1 MLKNPLTPMNSETLS
16 MAEGHRTSSNGSS
29 RKNFIV
35 VCVLVVLALVLPLQ
49 LPNFLVFQ
57 LTMAIIYAISVLG
70 LNLLTGVSG
79 QFSLGHGAFYAIG
92 AYSAAI
98 LMEHMGLEY
107 GWTLPAA
114 GAICFLIG
122 FLIGFPAVRLGGIY
136 LALATF
142 AFAVATPQIL
152 KLSLIEEWTGG
163 VTGISLSKPDAP
175 AGLPLNSDQWL
186 YVLTLF
192 VALVAYIGARNL
204 LRHRT
209 GRAMLGVRDNAT
221 AARAMGVNTTL
232 YKALAFG
239 ISAMYTGVAGALGG
253 LVVQY
258 VAPDSFTFALSI
270 ALLVGVVVGGVGWL
284 PGAIVG
290 GLFVMFIPNFAEE
303 LSQGLAGAVYGVIL
317 ILLMYLLPAGFGG
330 LVTSLKG
337 FLSRGRG
344 HVAGRH

>member
-1 MLKNPLTPMNSETLS
+1 MDSFSSLPATGRRTPQKGSCRPRRIVLTATL
-16 MAEGHRTSSNGSS
+16 
-29 RKNFIV
+29 
-35 VCVLVVLALVLPLQ
+35 VLLALLLPLA

-57 LTMAIIYAISVLG
+57 LTMAIVYAIAVLG

-79 QFSLGHGAFYAIG
+79 QFSLGHGGFYAIG
-92 AYSAAI
+92 AYSAAV
-98 LMEHMGLEY
+98 LMEHAGLSY

-114 GAICFLIG
+114 GGICFLAG
-122 FLIGFPAVRLGGIY
+122 FLFGFPAVRLGGIY

-142 AFAVATPQIL
+142 AFAVAMPQIL
-152 KLSLIEEWTGG
+152 KLSLIERWTGG
-163 VTGISLSKPDAP
+163 VTGISLVKPEAP
-175 AGLPLNSDQWL
+175 PGLPLNPDQWL
-186 YVLTLF
+186 YMLTFL
-192 VALVAYIGARNL
+192 VALLGYVGAHNL

-209 GRAMLGVRDNAT
+209 GRAMLGLRDNAT

-239 ISAMYTGVAGALGG
+239 LSAMYTGISGALGG

-290 GLFVMFIPNFAEE
+290 GLFVMFLPNIAEK

-330 LVTSLKG
+330 LVDSLRR
-337 FLSRGRG
+337 FLMHRKRTT
-344 HVAGRH
+344 